1 MLLDV
6 IGLLMMPFRTI
17 FALRLPKRLIWME
30 QFKYVSL
37 FPISLVMTFMD
48 GLKSL
53 IDILIQ
59 NGKVKHSLTNQS

>member
-1 MLLDV
+1 MLLQ
-6 IGLLMMPFRTI
+6 LM
-17 FALRLPKRLIWME
+17 
-30 QFKYVSL
+30 KYVSL